1 MRNDAQ
7 PVTKK
12 EFEDFKQTIVN
23 LIPSNSQLTHI
34 NEILNLIN
42 KKYQVESQ
50 EGIFEEVKNNE
61 HKIPVPKH
69 LQ

>member
-1 MRNDAQ
+1 MKHDTQ
-7 PVTKK
+7 SEMKK

-23 LIPSNSQLTHI
+23 LIPSNLQLTYI

-50 EGIFEEVKNNE
+50 EDIFEEVKNNE
-61 HKIPVPKH
+61 HQIPLPKH